1 MTLKDFI
8 DNFEIEG
15 FEKVGTIL
23 INVVSDGTPY
33 GLDVD
38 TTILVGGTKLEVY
51 NEWIL
56 VDDILTI
63 NGINFNTA
71 EINLLEEIEKNE
83 DIENEFN

>member
-1 MTLKDFI
+1 MTLKEFI
-8 DNFEIEG
+8 ENNEIDG

-23 INVVSDGTPY
+23 MNVVSNGSPY

-38 TTILVGGTKLEVY
+38 TSSLIAGTKLEVY

-63 NGINFNTA
+63 NGLHFNTT
-71 EINLLEEIEKNE
+71 EINLL
-83 DIENEFN
+83 

>member
-1 MTLKDFI
+1 MTLKEFI
-8 DNFEIEG
+8 ENNEIDG

-23 INVVSDGTPY
+23 MNVVSNGSPY

-38 TTILVGGTKLEVY
+38 TSSLIAGTKLEVY

-63 NGINFNTA
+63 NGLHFNTT
-71 EINLLEEIEKNE
+71 EINLLQ
-83 DIENEFN
+83 